1 MKLLAVETSGPRGS
15 LAVGDPA
22 AKTVFAQVTWEK
34 KAVHSELITVELAE
48 LLNQSNLQI
57 EDLTH
62 ISVNAGPG
70 SFTGIR
76 VGLNLARTLAYSLSL
91 PIAATDSLTL
101 LAARPELREKRIL
114 IALKA
119 IQIYYYSAGF
129 ERGASGLK
137 SVIPAASRDKTE
149 LNALAEGF
157 DRILVEGE
165 SAGFAFELQAR
176 EQIERLAQSPDA
188 LSFSSWKEAK
198 PLYIRAS
205 EAEEKL
211 RMGLL
216 KPL

>member
-1 MKLLAVETSGPRGS
+1 MNLLAVETSGPRGS
-15 LAVGDPA
+15 LAIGDPTA
-22 AKTVFAQVTWEK
+22 NAVFGQVSWEK
-34 KAVHSELITVELAE
+34 KAVHSELILVELAE
-48 LLNQSNLQI
+48 LLNKSSLKV

-62 ISVNAGPG
+62 ISVNSGPG

-101 LAARPELREKRIL
+101 LAGRRELKEKKIL

-129 ERGASGLK
+129 ERGPAGLK
-137 SVIPAASRDKTE
+137 SIAPAASRNKTE
-149 LNALAEGF
+149 LDALSAGF
-157 DRILVEGE
+157 DRLLVEGQAE
-165 SAGFAFELQAR
+165 DFSFELQAR

-188 LSFSSWKEAK
+188 LSFSSWKEVK